1 MRTLRICL
9 EYYVPWTNDIE
20 YQLAIERGW
29 YREVGIDLRQVL
41 PDPFLGDTLEHVTR
55 GEADFGVFPPNRL
68 FVRHEAGQPL
78 LAIAAI
84 NQRAMETILT
94 LAGNGIERPRELTG
108 RRVALNPTPRGI
120 AMVRHLIAADGGN
133 PDDSE
138 LIDSGPREVNAEDLK
153 DGLADAFFGAYWAWD
168 ALFGNV
174 TEEERVAWPIDEIGA
189 PPYHSYLLGTRA
201 AFADEEPE
209 LITAFLAATE
219 RGFRAAAADPELALA
234 VARQAIPYVRPELIA
249 RSLSVLPGS
258 WFHAGEWGRNR
269 NELHEPYAAWLVEH
283 GILSDPNVWTRAT
296 TNAFLPPTGSIS

>member
-9 EYYVPWTNDIE
+9 EYYVPWTNDIG

-55 GEADFGVFPPNRL
+55 GEADFGVFLSNRL

-84 NQRAMETILT
+84 TQRALETILT

-153 DGLADAFFGAYWAWD
+153 DGLAAAFFGAYWAWA
-168 ALFGNV
+168 ALVGNV
-174 TEEERVAWPIDEIGA
+174 TEVERVAWPIDEIGA
-189 PPYHSYLLGTRA
+189 PPYPQLSARYRGRLRRCGARADHRLSGRHRTRLPGGRCRSRAGARGGAPGDPGRASRADRAVALRA
-201 AFADEEPE
+201 ARQLVPRRRVGAQPQRAPLGSERLDARHDHR
-209 LITAFLAATE
+209 LSAAY
-219 RGFRAAAADPELALA
+219 G
-234 VARQAIPYVRPELIA
+234 
-249 RSLSVLPGS
+249 
-258 WFHAGEWGRNR
+258 
-269 NELHEPYAAWLVEH
+269 
-283 GILSDPNVWTRAT
+283 
-296 TNAFLPPTGSIS
+296 